1 MNKRDSILD
10 PKASEEDDLSTQ
22 PPDPGIPYLV
32 YNVLG
37 LLNFIEKYE
46 MRPGGKKNLSHK
58 QYWAAQA
65 IKLRP
70 FVHRKKEIFAVPRL
84 QSYSKCYTVFFPFCV
99 QHTAL
104 ALLKSHALGHFQ
116 SYRESLHKQ

>member
-1 MNKRDSILD
+1 M
-10 PKASEEDDLSTQ
+10 DLS
-22 PPDPGIPYLV
+22 
-32 YNVLG
+32 
-37 LLNFIEKYE
+37 
-46 MRPGGKKNLSHK
+46 GGKKTCLKNNTGRRKQLS
-58 QYWAAQA
+58 YV
-65 IKLRP
+65 RS
-70 FVHRKKEIFAVPRL
+70 FTEKKEIFAVPRL